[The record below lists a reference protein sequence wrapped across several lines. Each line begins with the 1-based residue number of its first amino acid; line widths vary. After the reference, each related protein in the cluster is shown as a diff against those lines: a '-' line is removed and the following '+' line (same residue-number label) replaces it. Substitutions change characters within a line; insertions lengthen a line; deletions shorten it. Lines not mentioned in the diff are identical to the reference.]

1 MTALAL
7 PPAAP
12 ERRRHVTLV
21 GTFFAIAA
29 SAMAMAAVLAS
40 YFSARQVTEHA
51 GKAWLPT
58 TAHIPNVALFVSYI
72 TLLMSAATA
81 QWIVSA
87 VKLNDRRQAFVAIG
101 LTMLFAA
108 AFINGLS
115 FSWTQLGVG
124 AGDGGFGD
132 HMYAVTVVHLL
143 FTLVGL
149 AYLAVMG
156 FRALGGHFGAR
167 SSEVVVSAV
176 AYWHFVVFAGIAVWW
191 CIWFLEGGP
200 G

>member
-21 GTFFAIAA
+21 GTVFAIAA
-29 SAMAMAAVLAS
+29 SAMLMAAVLAA
-40 YFSARQVTEHA
+40 YFGARQVAQA
-51 GKAWLPT
+51 GGKPWLPDGVD
-58 TAHIPNVALFVSYI
+58 IPNVPLFVAYI
-72 TLLMSAATA
+72 TLLMSSLTA

-87 VKLNDRRQAFVAIG
+87 VKLDDRRQAYVATG
-101 LTMLFAA
+101 LTLLFAA
-108 AFINGLS
+108 AFVNGLT
-115 FSWTQLGVG
+115 FCWGQLGAV
-124 AGDGGFGD
+124 AGDGAFAD
-132 HMYAVTVVHLL
+132 RMYAVTIVHLGL
-143 FTLVGL
+143 LIVGVV
-149 AYLAVMG
+149 YLAVMG

-167 SSEVVVSAV
+167 SAEVVQSAV